1 MSERGYA
8 ELSVSAVDGLRLFA
22 RDYGPPASSA
32 LPVVCL
38 PGLART
44 SADFHDLAS
53 ALARDEKR
61 PRRVLALDYRGR
73 GRSEYDKDWRN
84 YDVRVELGD
93 VLQVLTVAG
102 IEEAVF
108 VGTSRGGIIT
118 MGIAAARP
126 ALLRGV
132 VLNDIGPAIDGKGL
146 ARIRGYVG
154 KLPAPA
160 DWTQAADIAKNLM
173 SAQFPRLEPEDL
185 QVFARATWKESGGRL
200 ALDYDHAL
208 IKTLEAI
215 DLEAP
220 LPALWFLFEGLK
232 NVPVLALRGANSD
245 ILSAETLEAM
255 AKAHPKLEAVTI
267 PDQGHAPLLHRRDAI
282 QTIKRFVARLDDRPA
297 PATAKVA
304 SAQAQI
310 SSC

>member
-22 RDYGPPASSA
+22 RDYGPPAFSA

-73 GRSEYDKDWRN
+73 GRSEYDTDWRN

-126 ALLRGV
+126 ALLRGA

-173 SAQFPRLEPEDL
+173 SAQFPRLEPEDW

-208 IKTLEAI
+208 MKTLEAI

-304 SAQAQI
+304 GAQAQI